1 MNTLRAAGEA
11 VKRVFPAIIER
22 CRKSNTQNTTSIKG
36 DGSVRS
42 TSSRLVEPCKSI
54 ARSLTNKRKSHR
66 RKSILSGFFR
76 DTSSSDCQNL
86 SEMQA
91 KAQPVPTNPAVGQKT
106 KPQIQLE
113 EIPVGED
120 SRSNGRAELQDKV
133 DEKATTGPPPS
144 ATPPKLPHIAGM
156 SQQKGHTNMAEGST
170 FAPIVLEQQQLQKH
184 LSVPELPPRYTGKP
198 QDDDTLPPA
207 HLASPLKVEP
217 SEAVDTGPTES
228 KTVSGMGQL
237 IDF

>member
-1 MNTLRAAGEA
+1 MNTLRAAGET

-22 CRKSNTQNTTSIKG
+22 CRKPNTQNTTSIKG
-36 DGSVRS
+36 DCSVPS
-42 TSSRLVEPCKSI
+42 TSSRLIEPCKSI

-66 RKSILSGFFR
+66 RKSILSGFFG
-76 DTSSSDCQNL
+76 DTSSSDCQTL

-91 KAQPVPTNPAVGQKT
+91 KAQLVPTSPAVGQKT
-106 KPQIQLE
+106 KSQIQLE

-120 SRSNGRAELQDKV
+120 SRSNGRSELQNNV
-133 DEKATTGPPPS
+133 DETATTGPHSS

-156 SQQKGHTNMAEGST
+156 SQQKGHTNIAEGSA
-170 FAPIVLEQQQLQKH
+170 FAPIVVEQQQLQKH

-198 QDDDTLPPA
+198 QDDDTISPA
-207 HLASPLKVEP
+207 HLASPVKVEP
-217 SEAVDTGPTES
+217 SEAVNTGPTES
-228 KTVSGMGQL
+228 NTVSGMGQL